1 MTQLK
6 TNLFSMLS
14 IARLLQYNNISI
26 ARMSSSAPN
35 ASSSAPGAAHE
46 VKQTSASENYTPNPS
61 ASIPLTPARQRLLD
75 DIIALYTCE
84 PTVERVKRY
93 SPDCV

>member
-14 IARLLQYNNISI
+14 IARLLQYNNAISI
-26 ARMSSSAPN
+26 ARMFFNAPN
-35 ASSSAPGAAHE
+35 ASSSAAHE
-46 VKQTSASENYTPNPS
+46 VRQTSASENYTPNPS